1 MNPYPISFYGWIIF
15 HRMDIPFFVLYSS
28 DGGRLTC
35 FYILPIRNNGAMNI
49 PANLCGQYSVELL
62 GQVITL
68 FNYLRHWKTIFHRSY
83 TTDISFSSVC
93 GFQFLYILSSTR
105 YCVFFITAIVV
116 GSKWYLIVVLTSIFL
131 NTKDAE
137 YLFKCLLANCIPFR
151 INIYSNV
158 LAIF

>member
-1 MNPYPISFYGWIIF
+1 MDISFLVI
-15 HRMDIPFFVLYSS
+15 YSS

-35 FYILPIRNNGAMNI
+35 FYILPIRNNGATNI

-68 FNYLRHWKTIFHRSY
+68 FNYLRHWKTIFHGSY
-83 TTDISFSSVC
+83 ATDIPFSSVC
-93 GFQFLYILSSTR
+93 GFQFLYTLSSTC
-105 YCVFFITAIVV
+105 YCVFFIAAIVV
-116 GSKWYLIVVLTSIFL
+116 GSKWDLTVVLTCIFL

-137 YLFKCLLANCIPFR
+137 YLFICLLAICIPFW